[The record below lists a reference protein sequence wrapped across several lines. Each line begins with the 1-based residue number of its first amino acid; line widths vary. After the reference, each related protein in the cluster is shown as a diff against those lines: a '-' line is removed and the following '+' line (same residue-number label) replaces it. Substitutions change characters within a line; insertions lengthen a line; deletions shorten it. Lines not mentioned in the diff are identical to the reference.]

1 MYKLKIKIELNCI
14 ENNINI
20 HRYIEIMSE
29 LESNTND
36 TGIANKFSCL
46 DSEVN
51 AINTNVK
58 KIDFTDGDEYVHD
71 LGKSDNIFYVI
82 QGSGVTFYNNKEY
95 YWKKNDIINLTE
107 TNKNIKHYAY
117 NKETSLL
124 YISSNESDRPAKAFE
139 NVLISTFG
147 G

>member
-1 MYKLKIKIELNCI
+1 
-14 ENNINI
+14 
-20 HRYIEIMSE
+20 MSE

-36 TGIANKFSCL
+36 TSITNKFSCL
-46 DSEVN
+46 DSELTT
-51 AINTNVK
+51 INTKVK

-71 LGKSDNIFYVI
+71 LGKGDNIFYVM

-107 TNKNIKHYAY
+107 TNENIKHYAY

-124 YISSNESDRPAKAFE
+124 YISNNESERPAKAFE

>member
-1 MYKLKIKIELNCI
+1 
-14 ENNINI
+14 
-20 HRYIEIMSE
+20 MSE

-36 TGIANKFSCL
+36 TSIANKFSCL
-46 DSEVN
+46 DGE
-51 AINTNVK
+51 IITTNIKVK

-71 LGKSDNIFYVI
+71 LSKGDNIFYVM

-107 TNKNIKHYAY
+107 TNENIKHYAY

-124 YISSNESDRPAKAFE
+124 YISTNESDRPAKAFE

>member
-1 MYKLKIKIELNCI
+1 
-14 ENNINI
+14 
-20 HRYIEIMSE
+20 MSE

-71 LGKSDNIFYVI
+71 LGKGDNIFYVI

>member
-1 MYKLKIKIELNCI
+1 MYKLKIKKELVCI

-20 HRYIEIMSE
+20 NQSIKIMSE
-29 LESNTND
+29 LESNAND
-36 TGIANKFSCL
+36 TSITNKFSCL
-46 DSEVN
+46 DGE
-51 AINTNVK
+51 IITTNTKVK
-58 KIDFTDGDEYVHD
+58 KIDFTDGNEYVHD
-71 LGKSDNIFYVI
+71 LGKGDNIFYVI

-107 TNKNIKHYAY
+107 SNENIKHYAY
-117 NKETSLL
+117 NKETTLL
-124 YISSNESDRPAKAFE
+124 YISSNESARPAKAFE

>member
-1 MYKLKIKIELNCI
+1 
-14 ENNINI
+14 
-20 HRYIEIMSE
+20 MSE

-36 TGIANKFSCL
+36 TSIANKFSCL

-71 LGKSDNIFYVI
+71 LGKGDNIFYVM

-139 NVLISTFG
+139 NVLITTFG

>member
-1 MYKLKIKIELNCI
+1 
-14 ENNINI
+14 
-20 HRYIEIMSE
+20 MSE

-58 KIDFTDGDEYVHD
+58 KIDFTDGNEYVHD
-71 LGKSDNIFYVI
+71 LGKGDNIFYVI

>member
-1 MYKLKIKIELNCI
+1 MNRKRYKY
-14 ENNINI
+14 
-20 HRYIEIMSE
+20 RYTIEIMSE
-29 LESNTND
+29 LKIISND
-36 TGIANKFSCL
+36 TSIANKFSCL

-71 LGKSDNIFYVI
+71 LGKGDNIFYVI

>member
-1 MYKLKIKIELNCI
+1 
-14 ENNINI
+14 
-20 HRYIEIMSE
+20 MSE

-36 TGIANKFSCL
+36 TCIANKFSCL

-71 LGKSDNIFYVI
+71 LGKGDNIFYVI

>member
-1 MYKLKIKIELNCI
+1 
-14 ENNINI
+14 
-20 HRYIEIMSE
+20 MSE

-36 TGIANKFSCL
+36 TSIANKFSCL
-46 DSEVN
+46 DGE
-51 AINTNVK
+51 IITTNTKVK

-71 LGKSDNIFYVI
+71 LGKGDNIFYVI

-107 TNKNIKHYAY
+107 TNENIKHYAY
-117 NKETSLL
+117 NKETTLL
-124 YISSNESDRPAKAFE
+124 YISNNESDRPAKAFE

>member
-1 MYKLKIKIELNCI
+1 
-14 ENNINI
+14 
-20 HRYIEIMSE
+20 MSE

-46 DSEVN
+46 DSELTT
-51 AINTNVK
+51 INTKVK
-58 KIDFTDGDEYVHD
+58 KIDFTDGDKYVHD
-71 LGKSDNIFYVI
+71 LGKGDNIFYVM

-124 YISSNESDRPAKAFE
+124 YISTNESDRPEKAFE

>member
-1 MYKLKIKIELNCI
+1 
-14 ENNINI
+14 
-20 HRYIEIMSE
+20 MSE

-36 TGIANKFSCL
+36 TSIANKFSCL

-71 LGKSDNIFYVI
+71 LGKGDNIFYVI

-107 TNKNIKHYAY
+107 TNENIKHYAY

>member
-1 MYKLKIKIELNCI
+1 
-14 ENNINI
+14 
-20 HRYIEIMSE
+20 MSE

-71 LGKSDNIFYVI
+71 LGKGDNIFYVI

-107 TNKNIKHYAY
+107 NNENIKHYAY

-124 YISSNESDRPAKAFE
+124 YISNNANTIYTSSFGG
-139 NVLISTFG
+139 VISSTFG

>member
-1 MYKLKIKIELNCI
+1 
-14 ENNINI
+14 
-20 HRYIEIMSE
+20 MSE

-71 LGKSDNIFYVI
+71 LGKGDNIFYVI

-107 TNKNIKHYAY
+107 TNENIKHYAY